1 LTAFI
6 AELAARRILP
16 SAMLTGNPEWITA
29 LIAEFG
35 TFPVVEMTFRTLHM
49 Q

>member
-6 AELAARRILP
+6 AELAARRILAP
-16 SAMLTGNPEWITA
+16 AMLTGNPKWITA

-35 TFPVVEMTFRTLHM
+35 PFSVVEMTIRTLHM